1 MEDIVIIQRD
11 MKSLLEELEK
21 LGKELE
27 IQEEKI
33 MWLIEQFT
41 IAQKGE

>member
-11 MKSLLEELEK
+11 VKSLLEKLEK

-33 MWLIEQFT
+33 MLLIEQFT
-41 IAQKGE
+41 IA

>member
-1 MEDIVIIQRD
+1 MDDIVIIQRD
-11 MKSLLEELEK
+11 MKSLLEGLEK

-33 MWLIEQFT
+33 MWLIEQLD
-41 IAQKGE
+41 ILHGC